1 MWNVKSLK
9 KALSVFGFGAPFLEK
24 GPPKITE
31 GDPFDPQWPISRI
44 NRAVRTSDLMSLEV
58 RGAPVGEG
66 HKRNCARSPYT
77 FSFRLRL
84 RMNQ

>member
-31 GDPFDPQWPISRI
+31 GDPFDPHWPISQ
-44 NRAVRTSDLMSLEV
+44 SE
-58 RGAPVGEG
+58 
-66 HKRNCARSPYT
+66 
-77 FSFRLRL
+77 
-84 RMNQ
+84 